1 MSGSTSTQNSGELLW
16 EAGWRK
22 EFSPLRHRSQR
33 DNARNITRDG
43 LIGDAEPVSRAS
55 ERSHGG
61 KTAGLTPQGRRRLQE
76 AALANRPWEHSM
88 GPRTAEG
95 KARSAANGLAGRPPA
110 FPHLGQRGEFD
121 SSAKILSVLAHTW
134 TLAIFHRALLE
145 QDGKDSRPM
154 S

>member
-1 MSGSTSTQNSGELLW
+1 MAAISYGKRGGE
-16 EAGWRK
+16 EISRRFVTGR
-22 EFSPLRHRSQR
+22 
-33 DNARNITRDG
+33 NARNITRDG
-43 LIGDAEPVSRAS
+43 LIGDAEPVSPAS
-55 ERSHGG
+55 DRSHGG
-61 KTAGLTPQGRRRLQE
+61 KTAGLTTKGRRRLQE